1 MLKINDRFV
10 TQLRDSLSITDAF
23 FAAPS
28 LLYGEQIASE
38 DDYEIWKA
46 TTIDDDGA
54 PLILTRWSQIDWN
67 EPDIDSVTATST
79 MLARFVRRGFVVTPA
94 EGRDPARF
102 SHSLNSSGHAM
113 WRDLPPEWYQ
123 HWVVENTT
131 LVSLLDEIFG
141 EDLWQVSSMAAKRYT
156 GVDLGWHRDYPYGI
170 DDPRH
175 SPLGVQVNIA
185 LDAQTAQNGAT
196 EFIENSHINAQWTS
210 GGRLRQFTG
219 PAGTMFIYHAAT
231 WHRVGQSWEDT
242 PMRNLL
248 LLNFVAKT
256 TPRKD
261 YVAISE
267 LVTDDEQM
275 DQN

>member
-102 SHSLNSSGHAM
+102 SHSLNGINTGLSRIPHSYHSWMKFLVKTCGKCHQWPRNDTRVLISDGIAITHMAQMIRGILHLVFKSTLHWTRKRRKMARPSLLRTRTSTHSGHRAGACANS
-113 WRDLPPEWYQ
+113 RDLRAPC
-123 HWVVENTT
+123 
-131 LVSLLDEIFG
+131 LF
-141 EDLWQVSSMAAKRYT
+141 
-156 GVDLGWHRDYPYGI
+156 
-170 DDPRH
+170 
-175 SPLGVQVNIA
+175 
-185 LDAQTAQNGAT
+185 
-196 EFIENSHINAQWTS
+196 
-210 GGRLRQFTG
+210 
-219 PAGTMFIYHAAT
+219 
-231 WHRVGQSWEDT
+231 
-242 PMRNLL
+242 
-248 LLNFVAKT
+248 T
-256 TPRKD
+256 TPQHGTESVSRGKTHRCATC
-261 YVAISE
+261 YS
-267 LVTDDEQM
+267 
-275 DQN
+275 